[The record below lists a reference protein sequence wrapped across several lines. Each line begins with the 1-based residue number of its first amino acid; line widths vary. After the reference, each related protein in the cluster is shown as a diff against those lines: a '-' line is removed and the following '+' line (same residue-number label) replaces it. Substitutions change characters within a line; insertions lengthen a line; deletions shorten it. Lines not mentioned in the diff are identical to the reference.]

1 MDRRRGTLLAVILGS
16 GIVLLDSTVVTVAC

>member
-1 MDRRRGTLLAVILGS
+1 MDRLRGALLAVILES